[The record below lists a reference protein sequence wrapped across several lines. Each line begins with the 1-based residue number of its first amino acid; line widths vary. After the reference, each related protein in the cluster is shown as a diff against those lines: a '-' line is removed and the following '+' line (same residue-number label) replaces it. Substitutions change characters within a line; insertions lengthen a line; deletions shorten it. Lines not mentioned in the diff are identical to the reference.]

1 MIFKNIKVYFSSLCC
16 IFFTSESFSAELS
29 LKHLKGPLYVVE
41 DDYFYKENSM
51 VYVGEKY
58 ITIIGA
64 TWTSDTALLLDK
76 ELKKISKK
84 PIKEVINTNYHP
96 DRAGGNDYWKKIGA
110 KIISTQ
116 MTYDLMKSD
125 WDNSVEFTKKS
136 IPDYP
141 RMPLSLPDKVYKND
155 IVLQNGAIKS
165 IYTGPSHTHDGIFV
179 YFPKEEVLYGNCI
192 IKEKLGNL
200 SFADVKEYPKT
211 IEKLKNLNLK
221 ITQVIGGH
229 DGAIHGPE
237 LIDSYKKLIDDHNK
251 NNKE

>member
-1 MIFKNIKVYFSSLCC
+1 MKFKKIKVCLSYLCFI
-16 IFFTSESFSAELS
+16 IFTHESFSVQLS

-51 VYVGEKY
+51 IYIGEKY

-64 TWTSDTALLLDK
+64 TWTLETALLLDK
-76 ELKKISKK
+76 EIKKITSK
-84 PIKEVINTNYHP
+84 PIYEVINTNYHP

-116 MTYDLMKSD
+116 MTYNLMKTD
-125 WDNSVEFTKKS
+125 WEKTIEFTKKS

-141 RMPLSLPDKVYKND
+141 RLPLSLPDNVFQNNF
-155 IVLQNGAIKS
+155 VLQNGDLQS
-165 IYTGPSHTHDGIFV
+165 IYTGSSHTYDGIFI
-179 YFPKEEVLYGNCI
+179 YFPKEEVLFGGCI
-192 IKEKLGNL
+192 LKEKIGNL
-200 SFADVKEYPKT
+200 SFADIKEYPRT

-229 DGAIHGPE
+229 DEPIHGPE
-237 LIDSYKKLIDDHNK
+237 LIDNYKKLIDDHNK
-251 NNKE
+251 NHKE